1 MWEAYG
7 LENEDFL
14 WASIPFM
21 GGISGH
27 QQAPCGVV
35 SSAVVCL
42 SFRHRCSLQDKEN
55 AKKARNKIRADASQL
70 VKAFEKN
77 FGTIV
82 CRDLVGLDLSNPFEY
97 KRFSEAASWRER
109 CNKAIEFGVDMLY
122 ELETR
127 DD

>member
-7 LENEDFL
+7 LENEDLL

-21 GGISGH
+21 GGIAGQ

-35 SSAVVCL
+35 SSSVVSL
-42 SFRHRCSLQDKEN
+42 SFRHRCSLQDKEE
-55 AKKARNKIRADASQL
+55 AKKARNKIRKHAGEL
-70 VKAFEKN
+70 VNAFEKN

-82 CRDLVGLDLSNPFEY
+82 CRELVGLNFSNPLEY

-109 CNKAIEFGVDMLY
+109 CNKAIEFGIDTLY
-122 ELETR
+122 EFEQR
-127 DD
+127 EE